1 MAEIVEEEEIS
12 KALSIPVSLIK
23 GVLDGS
29 VNEEDLKE
37 FNPSKPITVVE
48 RQVITRGQ
56 VIGVLQNSS
65 LAAEMAMFVS
75 TKQAT
80 AAIDL
85 EQYPTL
91 PLYCGMNIEQIPQ
104 HTNLLW
110 DTHMDKK
117 EYMPN
122 LFIYSMPE
130 RDLTRISDVLKN
142 FPTVVLNCPVDL
154 WEKIYPIADVFYV
167 PVPQN
172 IAGIHKVRQMLA
184 QTPQY
189 EEKTQII
196 WIKTDSLNESQCL
209 SIIRKFS
216 NIQVAGQIPEMGLE
230 IKPQKYQRY
239 IVKILEPL
247 FPEMRKNGL
256 LSFLK

>member
-12 KALSIPVSLIK
+12 KALSIPVDLIK

-29 VNEEDLKE
+29 IDEEILKE

-56 VIGVLQNSS
+56 VIGVLQNSP
-65 LAAEMAMFVS
+65 LAAELAMFIA
-75 TKQAT
+75 TKHAT
-80 AAIDL
+80 AVIDL
-85 EQYPTL
+85 EQYPVL

-122 LFIYSMPE
+122 LLIYSMPE
-130 RDLTRISDVLKN
+130 IDLKRISDVLKN
-142 FPTVVLNCPVDL
+142 FPTVVLNCPVEL
-154 WEKIYPIADVFYV
+154 WEEIYPIADVFYV

-184 QTPQY
+184 KTPQY
-189 EEKTQII
+189 EEKAQIV
-196 WIKTDSLNESQCL
+196 WIKAESLNESQCL

-216 NIQVAGQIPEMGLE
+216 NIRVAGQIPELSLE

-239 IVKILEPL
+239 ITKILEPL
-247 FPEMRKNGL
+247 FPETRKNGL
-256 LSFLK
+256 LSIFK